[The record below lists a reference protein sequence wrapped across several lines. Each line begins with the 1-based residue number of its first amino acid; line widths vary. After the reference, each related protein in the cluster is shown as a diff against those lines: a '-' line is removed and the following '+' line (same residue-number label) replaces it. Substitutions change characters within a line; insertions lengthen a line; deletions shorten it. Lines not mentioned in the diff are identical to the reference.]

1 MAWTS
6 RSGAGDF
13 LAKKPTQIGLYAG
26 VTGAVRGARVD
37 GAGRSAASSMQAL
50 QGCPVGEPEHLDARD
65 LARSWPC
72 RSGLGLPLELSK
84 IPSAGVT
91 ASAWQL
97 CSCPHAPGQ
106 SALAILGRAP
116 RGAATFA
123 EKLETSRV
131 IPSRNCLSPALFVAG
146 SCRSGGVAPVADM
159 ETSGPAAAGGRRDT
173 DRDTNPTTLWNAA
186 ASAPCHRPVP
196 KGHLDPEWA
205 GGDAAGERANRQEE
219 GRERSP
225 SPSLARSG
233 APPVLVSGSRCTTPP
248 PPRGMA
254 GSVPPTPRPTPR
266 KRLLDRVHTPP
277 PAAMPRRRLVA
288 GGMEAVS
295 PAVAHCAAPASAGL
309 DVSPA
314 RPGGEGAAGGGFGV
328 LPAPYNPLCIG
339 FFAKKPPSQH
349 AASIEFPKC
358 LSPPKPVGARRPVL
372 APAGHALSTFLSESD
387 LDGPVQSRGR
397 EACDRSASP
406 GN

>member
-1 MAWTS
+1 M
-6 RSGAGDF
+6 
-13 LAKKPTQIGLYAG
+13 
-26 VTGAVRGARVD
+26 
-37 GAGRSAASSMQAL
+37 
-50 QGCPVGEPEHLDARD
+50 
-65 LARSWPC
+65 
-72 RSGLGLPLELSK
+72 
-84 IPSAGVT
+84 
-91 ASAWQL
+91 
-97 CSCPHAPGQ
+97 
-106 SALAILGRAP
+106 
-116 RGAATFA
+116 
-123 EKLETSRV
+123 
-131 IPSRNCLSPALFVAG
+131 
-146 SCRSGGVAPVADM
+146 ADM
-159 ETSGPAAAGGRRDT
+159 ETSGTAAAGGLRDT
-173 DRDTNPTTLWNAA
+173 DRETNTTALWNAA

-196 KGHLDPEWA
+196 RGQCDPERA
-205 GGDAAGERANRQEE
+205 CGEAAGERANSIEE

-225 SPSLARSG
+225 SPSLARSW

-248 PPRGMA
+248 PSRGMA

-288 GGMEAVS
+288 GGMETVS
-295 PAVAHCAAPASAGL
+295 PAVTHGVTPARAGL

-349 AASIEFPKC
+349 VAPIEFPKC

-387 LDGPVQSRGR
+387 LNGPVQSRGR
-397 EACDRSASP
+397 EPSDRSASP
-406 GN
+406 GI

>member
-1 MAWTS
+1 M
-6 RSGAGDF
+6 
-13 LAKKPTQIGLYAG
+13 
-26 VTGAVRGARVD
+26 
-37 GAGRSAASSMQAL
+37 
-50 QGCPVGEPEHLDARD
+50 
-65 LARSWPC
+65 
-72 RSGLGLPLELSK
+72 
-84 IPSAGVT
+84 
-91 ASAWQL
+91 
-97 CSCPHAPGQ
+97 
-106 SALAILGRAP
+106 
-116 RGAATFA
+116 
-123 EKLETSRV
+123 
-131 IPSRNCLSPALFVAG
+131 
-146 SCRSGGVAPVADM
+146 ADM
-159 ETSGPAAAGGRRDT
+159 ETSGPAAAGGLRDT
-173 DRDTNPTTLWNAA
+173 DRDTDPTTLWNAA
-186 ASAPCHRPVP
+186 ASAPCHRPAP
-196 KGHLDPEWA
+196 KGQCDPEWA
-205 GGDAAGERANRQEE
+205 GGDAAGERANRHEE

-225 SPSLARSG
+225 SPSLAKSG

-248 PPRGMA
+248 PSRGMA

-314 RPGGEGAAGGGFGV
+314 RPGRAGVSPGGEGAAGGGFGV

-349 AASIEFPKC
+349 TAPIEFPKC